1 MQRLSSQ
8 SVPLALPYVLHIKD
22 LANDITIVTSIN
34 LVNKAMLCVLYWQLN
49 KKLVCLYPTLEKS
62 HLSLHSV
69 IIAFH
74 NVKTTFVTQ
83 TQTYFPKVY

>member
-1 MQRLSSQ
+1 
-8 SVPLALPYVLHIKD
+8 
-22 LANDITIVTSIN
+22 
-34 LVNKAMLCVLYWQLN
+34 MLCVLYWQLN

-62 HLSLHSV
+62 HLSLHSM

-83 TQTYFPKVY
+83 TQTYFPEVYLTLNGITPDTAYNCLGYLSFSL